1 MEKIKLRLSRQVITE
16 GAQNIYEIICEVHAA
31 VLKFV
36 ILI

>member
-1 MEKIKLRLSRQVITE
+1 MKLRLSRQVITE
-16 GAQNIYEIICEVHAA
+16 GAQNINEIICEFHAA